1 MLYVLSLEYRRE
13 YSQRVQAAE
22 TVNDGER
29 YRTVRIEAILLRRCH
44 YTAAVIASVHYRG
57 EPYALVAVALSV
69 YGNGRIPRTEAAEQP
84 AERNFRIAYVV
95 MPSLSSVIAP
105 NIVCRFAAIA
115 VKPEADIVN
124 EQSALSAKCYFGQP
138 TEISVYRQR
147 ADLAEIAG
155 KVVARSG
162 RQIVYFVSY
171 RQPLYAVGKEAQRAV
186 AAAENNCCILLE
198 SAEKSAEARYS
209 AYIYRYGILPLLA
222 QSAQGRVG
230 IGRTRMR
237 II

>member
-1 MLYVLSLEYRRE
+1 MKFKKL
-13 YSQRVQAAE
+13 
-22 TVNDGER
+22 
-29 YRTVRIEAILLRRCH
+29 
-44 YTAAVIASVHYRG
+44 ASI
-57 EPYALVAVALSV
+57 LVACAMAASLAACGS
-69 YGNGRIPRTEAAEQP
+69 NEQAAEQP

-124 EQSALSAKCYFGQP
+124 EQSALSAKCYFGQS

-155 KVVARSG
+155 KIIARSG

-171 RQPLYAVGKEAQRAV
+171 RQSLYAVGKEAQRAV

-222 QSAQGRVG
+222 QSA
-230 IGRTRMR
+230 
-237 II
+237 

>member
-22 TVNDGER
+22 TVNNGER

-115 VKPEADIVN
+115 VKPETDIVN

-147 ADLAEIAG
+147 ADLAEIAA
-155 KVVARSG
+155 KSLPVPVG
-162 RQIVYFVSY
+162 R
-171 RQPLYAVGKEAQRAV
+171 
-186 AAAENNCCILLE
+186 
-198 SAEKSAEARYS
+198 
-209 AYIYRYGILPLLA
+209 
-222 QSAQGRVG
+222 
-230 IGRTRMR
+230 
-237 II
+237 